1 MLAPV
6 ITPEGILTLEGHA
19 DSAVERQL
27 AATSGAGALLCLLA
41 AGLHTSE
48 LDPPFRWLR
57 EWARHFFTR
66 LCQTKDAAAVSVPPV
81 EERVAFMAAAPPFA
95 GAEYLTPE
103 VLERWWLGLA
113 AHITQTA
120 TNGVEVWLREEC
132 PAWHVVGRVT
142 FHLAENKTDTQRP
155 FAFLATFTEKLSAS
169 GQPQHLPL
177 ARALQLYAGQKDQTA
192 LNALLE
198 PVRMAAEKSKLLR
211 EWLET
216 RRLFQP
222 MAMSPQEAFRVLRET
237 AVFQESGIVMKLPD
251 WWRSGKGPRPAVSV
265 TIDAPKKTSLHAGTL
280 LSFKMAASLEGEPL
294 TDAEWEKLLS
304 ADTGL
309 VSLRGKWIEVDGAQ
323 LQQVMAHWKKVQNA
337 TGEGGIGF
345 LDGMR
350 LLAGFDPRQ
359 LAAEDES
366 TEMVHDWSDIVA
378 GKNLAQLLDQ
388 MRDPAEATAPPNLR
402 TTMRPYQLKGFAW
415 LQFMTRL
422 GLGACLADDMGLGKT
437 IQVIAL
443 LLARRNRSTV
453 MFGAHDSAT
462 AKTPPAKLPVSG
474 KVTPG
479 SSASKNHTGSS
490 AKFIQ
495 GDDDTTDAEHDRA
508 TPALLVVPA
517 SLVGNWKAE
526 VARFAPDLKLFIAH
540 PSQTS
545 REQLDLAVK
554 HTAEALRGCDAML
567 TTYQFLQRTD
577 AWQLHPWSVVILDEA
592 QAIKNPG
599 SASTK
604 AVKRLQ
610 APTRIALTG
619 TPVENRPGDLWSLF
633 DFLNP
638 GLLGGSAAFA
648 DAVKRCAKS
657 SEGFAPLRRLV
668 KPYILRRMKTD
679 KSIISDL
686 PDKIETKAF
695 CGLTKRQATIYA
707 KLVDQLAKM
716 LADKDMEPIKRQ
728 GLVLGF
734 LLKFK
739 QICNH
744 PSHWNGDGAWH
755 PEDSGKFTRLAE
767 ICSELAERRERAL
780 IFTQFAET
788 CDPLARFLAT
798 VFGREGLILHGGTS
812 VKKRPELVEAFQQP
826 GGPPFMV
833 ISVKAGGT
841 GLNLTAASHVI
852 HFDRWWNPAVEN
864 QATDRAFR
872 IGQKKNVFVHKF
884 VCQGTIEERI
894 DSLIEEKMLL
904 AQDLIGDGAG
914 AEKLLTAMSS
924 DELLSFVSLDVNSAI
939 V

>member
-1 MLAPV
+1 MLVPV
-6 ITPEGILTLEGHA
+6 LTPEGFLSHEGVA
-19 DSAVERQL
+19 ESPTDRKIA
-27 AATSGAGALLCLLA
+27 A
-41 AGLHTSE
+41 AGSPSAILQALGTDLLTAE
-48 LDPPFRWLR
+48 LEPPWKWLR
-57 EWARHFFTR
+57 EFAQQFFTR
-66 LCQTKDAAAVSVPPV
+66 LCQTKDALNTPVPT
-81 EERVAFMAAAPPFA
+81 EREAFIATAPPFA
-95 GAEYLTPE
+95 GAEYLTTE
-103 VLERWWLGLA
+103 VLERWWLDLAQHIAQLA
-113 AHITQTA
+113 AD
-120 TNGVEVWLREEC
+120 GVEEWLRKEC
-132 PAWHVVGRVT
+132 PAWHVIGRVT
-142 FHLAENKTDTQRP
+142 FHLAENKTDTLRP
-155 FAFLATFTEKLSAS
+155 FAFLATFTEKLSAT

-177 ARALQLYAGQKDQTA
+177 ARALQLYSGQKDQTA
-192 LNALLE
+192 LNALLA
-198 PVRMAAEKSKLLR
+198 PVRTAAEKSKLLR

-216 RRLFQP
+216 KRLFQP
-222 MAMSPQEAFRVLRET
+222 MAMSSQEAFRVLRDT

-251 WWRSGKGPRPAVSV
+251 WWRSGKGPRPSVSV
-265 TIDAPKKTSLHAGTL
+265 TIDAPKQSSLHAGAL
-280 LSFKMAASLEGEPL
+280 LSFKIAASLEGEPL
-294 TDAEWEKLLS
+294 TPAEWEKLLS

-323 LQQVMAHWKKVQNA
+323 LQEVMSHWQRVQHA

-350 LLAGFDPRQ
+350 LLAGFDTRLTPNVQ
-359 LAAEDES
+359 EN
-366 TEMVHDWSDIVA
+366 TELVHDWSDIVA
-378 GKNLAQLLDQ
+378 GKNLAALLHQ
-388 MRDPAEATAPPNLR
+388 MRDPAASPPPPNLCA
-402 TTMRPYQLKGFAW
+402 TLRPYQLKGYAW

-437 IQVIAL
+437 LQVIAL
-443 LLARRNRSTV
+443 LLARKQN
-453 MFGAHDSAT
+453 
-462 AKTPPAKLPVSG
+462 
-474 KVTPG
+474 
-479 SSASKNHTGSS
+479 N
-490 AKFIQ
+490 
-495 GDDDTTDAEHDRA
+495 A
-508 TPALLVVPA
+508 TPALLIVPA

-545 REQLDLAVK
+545 REALDFAV
-554 HTAEALRGCDAML
+554 TQPAAALRNCDAML
-567 TTYQFLQRTD
+567 TTYQFLQRTET
-577 AWQLHPWSVVILDEA
+577 WQSHPWSLVILDEA
-592 QAIKNPG
+592 QAIKNAG
-599 SASTK
+599 SSSAK

-610 APTRIALTG
+610 SPNRIALTG

-638 GLLGGSAAFA
+638 GLLGGSATFT

-657 SEGFAPLRRLV
+657 STGFAPLRKLV
-668 KPYILRRMKTD
+668 QPYILRRMKTD
-679 KSIISDL
+679 RSIITDL

-716 LADKDMEPIKRQ
+716 LNDKDMEPIKRQ

-744 PSHWNGDGAWH
+744 PSHLNGDGAWN
-755 PEDSGKFTRLAE
+755 PADSGKFTRLAE

-780 IFTQFAET
+780 IFTQFQET

-798 VFGREGLILHGGTS
+798 VFGREGLILHGGTA
-812 VKKRPELVEAFQQP
+812 VKKRPQLVESFQQP
-826 GGPPFMV
+826 DGPPFMV

-872 IGQKKNVFVHKF
+872 IGQKKNVMVHKF

-894 DSLIEEKMLL
+894 DVLIEEKMGL
-904 AQDLIGDGAG
+904 AHDLIMGEGG
-914 AEKLLTAMSS
+914 AEKMLTDMGAE
-924 DELLSFVSLDVNSAI
+924 ELLSFVSLDVNSA
-939 V
+939 VV

>member
-1 MLAPV
+1 MLVPV
-6 ITPEGILTLEGHA
+6 ITPEGILTLEGQP
-19 DSAVERQL
+19 DSALERQL
-27 AATSGAGALLCLLA
+27 AATGSTGALLCLLA
-41 AGLHTSE
+41 AGLHTAE
-48 LDPPFRWLR
+48 LDPPLRWLR
-57 EWARHFFTR
+57 EWARQFFTR
-66 LCQTKDAAAVSVPPV
+66 LCQTKDAASVSVPSV
-81 EERVAFMAAAPPFA
+81 EERVAFMAASPPFA
-95 GAEYLTPE
+95 GVEYLTPE

-113 AHITQTA
+113 DHITQAA
-120 TNGVEVWLREEC
+120 TNGIEAWLREEC

-155 FAFLATFTEKLSAS
+155 FAFLATFTEKLSAI

-177 ARALQLYAGQKDQTA
+177 ARALQLYSGQKDQTA

-211 EWLET
+211 EWLEK

-323 LQQVMAHWKKVQNA
+323 LQQVMEHWKKVQNA

-359 LAAEDES
+359 LAAEEES

-388 MRDPAEATAPPNLR
+388 MRDPAEAAPPPNLHA
-402 TTMRPYQLKGFAW
+402 TMRPYQLKGFAW

-443 LLARRNRSTV
+443 LLAKKADKGVR
-453 MFGAHDSAT
+453 A
-462 AKTPPAKLPVSG
+462 
-474 KVTPG
+474 PG
-479 SSASKNHTGSS
+479 
-490 AKFIQ
+490 
-495 GDDDTTDAEHDRA
+495 
-508 TPALLVVPA
+508 LLVVPA

-526 VARFAPDLKLFIAH
+526 VAKFAPDLKLFIAH

-554 HTAEALRGCDAML
+554 HTTEALRGCDAML
-567 TTYQFLQRTD
+567 TTYQFLQRTE

-610 APTRIALTG
+610 ASTRIALTG

-638 GLLGGSAAFA
+638 GLLGGSTVFA

-679 KSIISDL
+679 KSIITDL

-924 DELLSFVSLDVNSAI
+924 EELLQFVSLDVNSAI

>member
-1 MLAPV
+1 MLAPAL
-6 ITPEGILTLEGHA
+6 TPEGFLTHLGGAESAA
-19 DSAVERQL
+19 DKKI
-27 AATSGAGALLCLLA
+27 TA
-41 AGLHTSE
+41 AGSPSAIFRVLCTDLLTTE
-48 LDPPFRWLR
+48 LEAPWKWLR
-57 EWARHFFTR
+57 EFGQQFFTR
-66 LCQTKDAAAVSVPPV
+66 LCQTKDALTVSFPSLTD
-81 EERVAFMAAAPPFA
+81 FMASAPPFA
-95 GAEYLTPE
+95 GAEYLTQE
-103 VLERWWLGLA
+103 VLERWWLELA
-113 AHITQTA
+113 QHIAQLA
-120 TNGVEVWLREEC
+120 TNGVESWLREEC

-155 FAFLATFTEKLSAS
+155 FAFLATFTEKLSAT

-177 ARALQLYAGQKDQTA
+177 ARALQLYSGQKDQTA
-192 LNALLE
+192 LNALLA
-198 PVRMAAEKSKLLR
+198 PVRTAAEKSKLLR

-216 RRLFQP
+216 KRLFQP

-265 TIDAPKKTSLHAGTL
+265 TIDAPKQTSLHAGAL
-280 LSFKMAASLEGEPL
+280 LNFKIAASLEGEPL
-294 TDAEWEKLLS
+294 TAAEWEKLLS
-304 ADTGL
+304 SDTGL
-309 VSLRGKWIEVDGAQ
+309 VSLRGRWIEVDGAQ
-323 LQQVMAHWKKVQNA
+323 LQQVMSHWERVQHA

-345 LDGMR
+345 LEGMR
-350 LLAGFDPRQ
+350 LLAGFDTRLSADVQ
-359 LAAEDES
+359 EN
-366 TEMVHDWSDIVA
+366 TELVHDWSDIVA
-378 GKNLAQLLDQ
+378 GKNLATVLHQ
-388 MRDPAEATAPPNLR
+388 MRDPAASSPPHNLCATL
-402 TTMRPYQLKGFAW
+402 RPYQLKGFAW
-415 LQFMTRL
+415 LQFMSRL

-437 IQVIAL
+437 LQVIAL
-443 LLARRNRSTV
+443 LLARQ
-453 MFGAHDSAT
+453 
-462 AKTPPAKLPVSG
+462 K
-474 KVTPG
+474 
-479 SSASKNHTGSS
+479 
-490 AKFIQ
+490 
-495 GDDDTTDAEHDRA
+495 ERA
-508 TPALLVVPA
+508 APALLIVPA

-526 VARFAPDLKLFIAH
+526 IAKFAPDLKIFIAH

-545 REQLDLAVK
+545 REALDCAVMQPAA
-554 HTAEALRGCDAML
+554 TLRGYDAML

-577 AWQLHPWSVVILDEA
+577 SWQQHPWSVVILDEA

-610 APTRIALTG
+610 ATTRIALTG

-648 DAVKRCAKS
+648 AAVKNFAKS
-657 SEGFAPLRRLV
+657 STGFAPLRKLV
-668 KPYILRRMKTD
+668 QPYILRRMKTD
-679 KSIISDL
+679 RSIISDL

-716 LADKDMEPIKRQ
+716 LADKEMEPIKRQ

-744 PSHWNGDGAWH
+744 PSHWNGDGAWN
-755 PEDSGKFTRLAE
+755 PEDSGKFMRLAE

-780 IFTQFAET
+780 IFTQFQET
-788 CDPLARFLAT
+788 CDPLARFLAP
-798 VFGREGLILHGGTS
+798 VFGRDGLILHGGTA
-812 VKKRPELVEAFQQP
+812 VKKRPQLVESFQQP

-872 IGQKKNVFVHKF
+872 IGQKKNVMVHKF

-894 DSLIEEKMLL
+894 DALIEEKMSL
-904 AQDLIGDGAG
+904 AHDLITGDGG
-914 AEKLLTAMSS
+914 AEKLLTDLGAE
-924 DELLSFVSLDVNSAI
+924 ELLSLVALDVNSA
-939 V
+939 VV

>member
-6 ITPEGILTLEGHA
+6 ITPEGILTLEGQA
-19 DSAVERQL
+19 ENAVKRQI
-27 AATSGAGALLCLLA
+27 TTTGGAGSLLCLLA
-41 AGLHTSE
+41 SGLHTAE
-48 LDPPFRWLR
+48 LEPPFRWLR
-57 EWARHFFTR
+57 EWARQFFTR
-66 LCQTKDAAAVSVPPV
+66 LCQTKDAAAVSVPLV
-81 EERVAFMAAAPPFA
+81 EERVAFMAATPPFA
-95 GAEYLTPE
+95 GVEYLTPE
-103 VLERWWLGLA
+103 VLERWWRDLA
-113 AHITQTA
+113 DHITQAA
-120 TNGVEVWLREEC
+120 TNGVEAWLREEC

-251 WWRSGKGPRPAVSV
+251 WWRSGKGPRPTVSV

-323 LQQVMAHWKKVQNA
+323 LQQVMSHWQKVQHA

-350 LLAGFDPRQ
+350 LLAGLDPRQ
-359 LAAEDES
+359 LAAADENI
-366 TEMVHDWSDIVA
+366 EMVHDWSDIVA

-402 TTMRPYQLKGFAW
+402 ATMRPYQLKGFAW

-443 LLARRNRSTV
+443 LLARKVGRFVPEGSSQAKR
-453 MFGAHDSAT
+453 AT
-462 AKTPPAKLPVSG
+462 KTPNDIRSPV
-474 KVTPG
+474 
-479 SSASKNHTGSS
+479 
-490 AKFIQ
+490 
-495 GDDDTTDAEHDRA
+495 GDSRRLEDQPPYQ
-508 TPALLVVPA
+508 PALLVVPA

-526 VARFAPDLKLFIAH
+526 VAKFAPDLKLLIAH

-545 REQLDLAVK
+545 REQLDLVVK
-554 HTAEALRGCDAML
+554 HTSEALRGCDAML
-567 TTYQFLQRTD
+567 TTYQFLQRTE
-577 AWQLHPWSVVILDEA
+577 AWQVHPWSVVILDEA

-599 SASTK
+599 SAITK

-610 APTRIALTG
+610 ATTRIALTG

-638 GLLGGSAAFA
+638 GLLGGSGTFS

-679 KSIISDL
+679 KSIITDL

-744 PSHWNGDGAWH
+744 PSHWNGDGAWY

-894 DSLIEEKMLL
+894 DSLIEEKMIL

-924 DELLSFVSLDVNSAI
+924 EELLSFVSLDVNSAI

>member
-1 MLAPV
+1 ML
-6 ITPEGILTLEGHA
+6 TPLLTSERLLIHEGVAE
-19 DSAVERQL
+19 SVVERRL
-27 AATSGAGALLCLLA
+27 GGAEGAADVLRLLA
-41 AGLHTSE
+41 TE
-48 LDPPFRWLR
+48 LLTAEIDAPWRWLR
-57 EWARHFFTR
+57 EIGASFFTR
-66 LCQTKDAAAVSVPPV
+66 LCQTKDAATLPALTL
-81 EERVAFMAAAPPFA
+81 EERDALITAAPPFA
-95 GAEYLTPE
+95 GAEHLTSE
-103 VLERWWLGLA
+103 VIETWWNDLRA
-113 AHITQTA
+113 SITA
-120 TNGVEVWLREEC
+120 TAAVHGGIEPWLREQC

-142 FHLAENKTDTQRP
+142 FHLAENRTDTQRP
-155 FAFLATFTEKLSAS
+155 FAFLATFTEKLSAT

-177 ARALQLYAGQKDQTA
+177 ARALQLYSGQKDQTA

-198 PVRMAAEKSKLLR
+198 PVRTAAEKSKLLR

-216 RRLFQP
+216 KRLFQP
-222 MAMSPQEAFRVLRET
+222 MAMSPQEAYRVLRET

-251 WWRSGKGPRPAVSV
+251 WWRSGKTTRPAVSV
-265 TIDAPKKTSLHAGTL
+265 TIDAPKKTALHAGAL
-280 LSFKMAASLEGEPL
+280 LSFKIEQSLDGEML
-294 TDAEWEKLLS
+294 TPEEWQKLLS

-309 VSLRGKWIEVDGAQ
+309 VSLRGKWVEVDGAQ
-323 LQQVMAHWKKVQNA
+323 LQQVMTHWQRVQHA
-337 TGEGGIGF
+337 AGESGIGF

-350 LLAGFDPRQ
+350 LLAGWEAKQ
-359 LAAEDES
+359 AAVDE
-366 TEMVHDWSDIVA
+366 TTPELVHDWSEIVA
-378 GKNLAQLLDQ
+378 GKKLAELLDQ
-388 MRDPAEATAPPNLR
+388 LRDPAEMAPPPNLR
-402 TTMRPYQLKGFAW
+402 ATLRPYQIKGYAW
-415 LQFMTRL
+415 LHFMTRL

-443 LLARRNRSTV
+443 LLGR
-453 MFGAHDSAT
+453 
-462 AKTPPAKLPVSG
+462 PQE
-474 KVTPG
+474 
-479 SSASKNHTGSS
+479 SK
-490 AKFIQ
+490 A
-495 GDDDTTDAEHDRA
+495 
-508 TPALLVVPA
+508 PALLIVPA

-526 VARFAPDLKLFIAH
+526 VAKFAPDLRLFIAH

-545 REQLDLAVK
+545 RERLDFATK
-554 HTAEALRGCDAML
+554 RPAEALRGCDVML

-577 AWQLHPWSVVILDEA
+577 SWQAHPWSLVILDEA

-638 GLLGGSAAFA
+638 GLLGASCAFA

-679 KSIISDL
+679 RSIITDL
-686 PDKIETKAF
+686 PDKIELKAF

-716 LADKDMEPIKRQ
+716 LNDKEMEPIKRQ

-739 QICNH
+739 QVCNH
-744 PSHWNGDGAWH
+744 PSHWNGDGAWA
-755 PEDSGKFTRLAE
+755 PADSGKFTRLAE

-780 IFTQFAET
+780 IFTQFQET

-812 VKKRPELVEAFQQP
+812 VKKRPELVEAFQSP

-872 IGQKKNVFVHKF
+872 IGQKRNVIVHKF
-884 VCQGTIEERI
+884 VCQGTIEQRI
-894 DSLIEEKMLL
+894 DALIEEKMAL
-904 AQDLIGDGAG
+904 AQDLIGDGPG
-914 AEKLLTAMSS
+914 AEKLLTDMGT
-924 DELLSFVSLDVNSAI
+924 DELLDFVKLDVSAMAE
-939 V
+939 

>member
-1 MLAPV
+1 MLHTLFFAKQHPRMLAPAL
-6 ITPEGILTLEGHA
+6 TPEGILTHEGVAETTH
-19 DSAVERQL
+19 DKKL
-27 AATSGAGALLCLLA
+27 ATAGTEAGLLTLLA
-41 AGLHTSE
+41 TQLLTTE
-48 LDPPFRWLR
+48 LDPSWRWVR
-57 EWARHFFTR
+57 DFAQQFFTR
-66 LCQTKDAAAVSVPPV
+66 ICQTKDALSTPLPALA
-81 EERVAFMAAAPPFA
+81 ERESFITTAPPFA
-95 GAEYLTPE
+95 GAEYLAPE
-103 VLERWWLGLA
+103 VLERWWLALA
-113 AHITQTA
+113 QHIAQA
-120 TNGVEVWLREEC
+120 ASHGVEAWLKEEC

-177 ARALQLYAGQKDQTA
+177 ARALQMYAGQNDQTA
-192 LNALLE
+192 LNALLS
-198 PVRMAAEKSKLLR
+198 PVRTAADKSKLLR
-211 EWLET
+211 ELLET
-216 RRLFQP
+216 KRLFQP
-222 MAMSPQEAFRVLRET
+222 MAMSSQEAFRVLRET

-251 WWRSGKGPRPAVSV
+251 WWRSGKGPRPTVSV
-265 TIDAPKKTSLHAGTL
+265 TIDAPKKTSLHAGAL
-280 LSFKMAASLEGEPL
+280 LGFKIEHSLDGEPL
-294 TDAEWEKLLS
+294 TEAEWQKLLS

-309 VSLRGKWIEVDGAQ
+309 VSLRGKWVEVDGAQ
-323 LQQVMAHWKKVQNA
+323 LQQVMAHWKKVQHA

-359 LAAEDES
+359 LSAEDES
-366 TEMVHDWSDIVA
+366 IERVHDWSDIVA

-388 MRDPAEATAPPNLR
+388 MRDPAETPPPPNLCA
-402 TTMRPYQLKGFAW
+402 TLRPYQLKGFAW

-437 IQVIAL
+437 VQVIAL
-443 LLARRNRSTV
+443 LLSRQKE
-453 MFGAHDSAT
+453 
-462 AKTPPAKLPVSG
+462 AK
-474 KVTPG
+474 
-479 SSASKNHTGSS
+479 
-490 AKFIQ
+490 
-495 GDDDTTDAEHDRA
+495 

-517 SLVGNWKAE
+517 SLVGNWRAE
-526 VARFAPDLKLFIAH
+526 VKRFAPDLKLFIAH
-540 PSQTS
+540 PSVTS
-545 REQLDLAVK
+545 RESIDLAVK

-567 TTYQFLQRTD
+567 TTYQFLQRTE
-577 AWQLHPWSVVILDEA
+577 AWQVHPWSVVILDEA

-610 APTRIALTG
+610 ATTRIALTG

-638 GLLGGSAAFA
+638 GLLGGSGAFA

-679 KSIISDL
+679 KSIITDL
-686 PDKIETKAF
+686 PDKIETKAY

-734 LLKFK
+734 LMKFK

-744 PSHWNGDGAWH
+744 PSHWNGDGAWN
-755 PEDSGKFTRLAE
+755 PEASGKFTRLAE

-780 IFTQFAET
+780 IFTQFQET

-894 DSLIEEKMLL
+894 DALIEEKLGL

-924 DELLSFVSLDVNSAI
+924 DELLSFVALDVNSA
-939 V
+939 VV

>member
-1 MLAPV
+1 MLTPL
-6 ITPEGILTLEGHA
+6 ITPEGFLACEGTAESAAERKLTAA
-19 DSAVERQL
+19 DSP
-27 AATSGAGALLCLLA
+27 SALWRTLGTELLTA
-41 AGLHTSE
+41 E
-48 LDPPFRWLR
+48 LDPPWRWLR
-57 EWARHFFTR
+57 EFSRQFLTK
-66 LCQTKDAAAVSVPPV
+66 LCQTKAPLATSVPSL
-81 EERVAFMAAAPPFA
+81 EERQTLIASAPPFA
-95 GAEYLTPE
+95 GAEYLTPD
-103 VLERWWLGLA
+103 VLERWWLDLA
-113 AHITQTA
+113 QHIA
-120 TNGVEVWLREEC
+120 ELAGDDVESWLRTEC

-155 FAFLATFTEKLSAS
+155 FAFLATFTEKLSAT

-198 PVRMAAEKSKLLR
+198 PVRTAAAKSKLLR

-216 RRLFQP
+216 KRLFQP

-237 AVFQESGIVMKLPD
+237 AVFQESGIIMKLPD
-251 WWRSGKGPRPAVSV
+251 WWRSGKGPRPTVSV
-265 TIDAPKKTSLHAGTL
+265 TIDAPKHTSLHAGAL
-280 LSFKMAASLEGEPL
+280 LGFKMAASLEGEPL
-294 TDAEWEKLLS
+294 TAAEWEKLLS

-309 VSLRGKWIEVDGAQ
+309 VSLRGRWIEVDGAQ
-323 LQQVMAHWKKVQNA
+323 LQQVMSHWQKVQHA

-359 LAAEDES
+359 LAAAEENI
-366 TEMVHDWSDIVA
+366 EKVHEWSQIVA

-388 MRDPAEATAPPNLR
+388 MRDPAEATPPPDLR
-402 TTMRPYQLKGFAW
+402 ATMRPYQLKGFAW

-437 IQVIAL
+437 LQVIAL
-443 LLARRNRSTV
+443 LLARQKET
-453 MFGAHDSAT
+453 
-462 AKTPPAKLPVSG
+462 K
-474 KVTPG
+474 
-479 SSASKNHTGSS
+479 
-490 AKFIQ
+490 
-495 GDDDTTDAEHDRA
+495 

-526 VARFAPDLKLFIAH
+526 AKRFAPDLKLFIAH

-545 REQLDLAVK
+545 REMLDLAVK
-554 HTAEALRGCDAML
+554 HTTEALRGCDAML
-567 TTYQFLQRTD
+567 TTYQFLQRTES
-577 AWQLHPWSVVILDEA
+577 WQVHPWSMVILDEA

-610 APTRIALTG
+610 ATTRIALTG

-638 GLLGGSAAFA
+638 GLLGGSSAFS

-716 LADKDMEPIKRQ
+716 LADKEMEPIKRQ

-734 LLKFK
+734 LMKFK

-744 PSHWNGDGAWH
+744 PSHWNGDAAWN

-798 VFGREGLILHGGTS
+798 VFGREGLVLHGGTA
-812 VKKRPELVEAFQQP
+812 VKKRPQLVQAFQQP

-872 IGQKKNVFVHKF
+872 IGQKKNVIVHKF

-894 DSLIEEKMLL
+894 DALIEEKMSL
-904 AQDLIGDGAG
+904 AQDLVGDGTG
-914 AEKLLTAMSS
+914 AEKILTDMSS
-924 DELLSFVSLDVNSAI
+924 EELLDFVKLDVSA
-939 V
+939 VG

>member
-6 ITPEGILTLEGHA
+6 LTPDGFLTHEGAAEAAA
-19 DSAVERQL
+19 DRKIA
-27 AATSGAGALLCLLA
+27 A
-41 AGLHTSE
+41 AGSPGAIFRVLSTDLLTAE
-48 LDPPFRWLR
+48 LNPSWRWLR
-57 EWARHFFTR
+57 EFAQQFFTR
-66 LCQTKDAAAVSVPPV
+66 LCQTKDALATEPPHAS
-81 EERVAFMAAAPPFA
+81 ERAMFLLTAPPFA

-103 VLERWWLGLA
+103 LLERWWRDLAQHLA
-113 AHITQTA
+113 AIA
-120 TNGVEVWLREEC
+120 GDNVETWLREAC

-155 FAFLATFTEKLSAS
+155 FAFLATFTEKLSAT

-192 LNALLE
+192 LNALLA
-198 PVRMAAEKSKLLR
+198 PVRTAAEKSKLLR

-216 RRLFQP
+216 KRLFQP

-251 WWRSGKGPRPAVSV
+251 WWRSGKGPRPTVSV
-265 TIDAPKKTSLHAGTL
+265 TIDAPKKTSLHAGAL
-280 LSFKMAASLEGEPL
+280 LGFKIEHSLDGEPL
-294 TDAEWEKLLS
+294 TAAEWEKLLS

-323 LQQVMAHWKKVQNA
+323 LQQVMSHWKKVQNA

-359 LAAEDES
+359 LAAADES
-366 TEMVHDWSDIVA
+366 VEMVHDWSDIVA
-378 GKNLAQLLDQ
+378 GKNLAQMLDQ
-388 MRDPAEATAPPNLR
+388 MRDPAEAPPPPNLR
-402 TTMRPYQLKGFAW
+402 ATMRPYQLKGFAW

-437 IQVIAL
+437 LQVIAL
-443 LLARRNRSTV
+443 LLARQN
-453 MFGAHDSAT
+453 
-462 AKTPPAKLPVSG
+462 
-474 KVTPG
+474 
-479 SSASKNHTGSS
+479 AS
-490 AKFIQ
+490 Q
-495 GDDDTTDAEHDRA
+495 
-508 TPALLVVPA
+508 TPALLIVPA

-554 HTAEALRGCDAML
+554 HPTEALHGCDAML
-567 TTYQFLQRTD
+567 TTYQFLQRTES
-577 AWQLHPWSVVILDEA
+577 WQLHPWSVVILDEA

-610 APTRIALTG
+610 ATTRIALTG

-638 GLLGGSAAFA
+638 GLLGGSSAFS
-648 DAVKRCAKS
+648 DAIKRCAKS

-668 KPYILRRMKTD
+668 KPYMLRRMKTD
-679 KSIISDL
+679 KSIITDL
-686 PDKIETKAF
+686 PDKIETKAW

-716 LADKDMEPIKRQ
+716 LADKDMEPIRRQ

-734 LLKFK
+734 LMKFK

-744 PSHWNGDGAWH
+744 PSHWNGDGAWN

-798 VFGREGLILHGGTS
+798 VFGREGLILHGGTA
-812 VKKRPELVEAFQQP
+812 VKKRPQLVESFQQP

-872 IGQKKNVFVHKF
+872 IGQKQNVMVHKF
-884 VCQGTIEERI
+884 ICQGTIEERI
-894 DSLIEEKMLL
+894 DALIEEKMSL
-904 AQDLIGDGAG
+904 AQDLIGEGS
-914 AEKLLTAMSS
+914 AEKLLTDMGA
-924 DELLSFVSLDVNSAI
+924 DELLSFVKLDVNA
-939 V
+939 VTE

>member
-1 MLAPV
+1 VGYFFISGNAGMAVTPIGRFSRCPVTHPWHTTRMLVPV
-6 ITPEGILTLEGHA
+6 ITPEGILTLEGQA
-19 DSAVERQL
+19 DNTVERQL
-27 AATSGAGALLCLLA
+27 AATGGAGSLLCLLA
-41 AGLHTSE
+41 AGLHTAE

-57 EWARHFFTR
+57 EWARQFFTR
-66 LCQTKDAAAVSVPPV
+66 LCQTKDAASVSVPPV
-81 EERVAFMAAAPPFA
+81 AERVAFMVAAPPFA

-103 VLERWWLGLA
+103 ALERWWLDLA
-113 AHITQTA
+113 DHITQAA
-120 TNGVEVWLREEC
+120 TNGIEVWLGEEC

-280 LSFKMAASLEGEPL
+280 LSFKMAASLDGEPL

-323 LQQVMAHWKKVQNA
+323 LQQVMEHWKKVQNA

-359 LAAEDES
+359 LAAEE
-366 TEMVHDWSDIVA
+366 ERVERVHDWSDIVA

-388 MRDPAEATAPPNLR
+388 MRDPAEAAPPPNLHA
-402 TTMRPYQLKGFAW
+402 TMRPYQLKGFAW

-443 LLARRNRSTV
+443 LLAKKADKGVR
-453 MFGAHDSAT
+453 A
-462 AKTPPAKLPVSG
+462 
-474 KVTPG
+474 PG
-479 SSASKNHTGSS
+479 
-490 AKFIQ
+490 
-495 GDDDTTDAEHDRA
+495 
-508 TPALLVVPA
+508 LLVVPA

-526 VARFAPDLKLFIAH
+526 VAKFAPDLKLFIAH

-567 TTYQFLQRTD
+567 TTYQFLQRTE
-577 AWQLHPWSVVILDEA
+577 AWQVHPWSVVILDEA

-638 GLLGGSAAFA
+638 GLLGASGAFA
-648 DAVKRCAKS
+648 DVVKRCAKS
-657 SEGFAPLRRLV
+657 NEGFAPLRRLV

-679 KSIISDL
+679 KSIITDL

-716 LADKDMEPIKRQ
+716 LADKEMEPIKRQ

-744 PSHWNGDGAWH
+744 PSHWNGDGAWNS
-755 PEDSGKFTRLAE
+755 EDSGKFTRLAE

-788 CDPLARFLAT
+788 CDPLARFLAN

-894 DSLIEEKMLL
+894 DSLIEEKMGL
-904 AQDLIGDGAG
+904 AHDLIGDGAG

-924 DELLSFVSLDVNSAI
+924 EELLSFVALDVNSAI

>member
-6 ITPEGILTLEGHA
+6 LSPEGFLSHEGSAESPADKKIAASASPSAILRVLGT
-19 DSAVERQL
+19 D
-27 AATSGAGALLCLLA
+27 LLTA
-41 AGLHTSE
+41 E
-48 LDPPFRWLR
+48 LDPPWRWLR
-57 EWARHFFTR
+57 EFARHFFTR
-66 LCQTKDAAAVSVPPV
+66 LCQTKDALTTSIFN
-81 EERVAFMAAAPPFA
+81 EREAFIAAAPPFA
-95 GAEYLTPE
+95 GAEYLTPD
-103 VLERWWLGLA
+103 VLERWWLDLA
-113 AHITQTA
+113 QHIAHLA
-120 TNGVEVWLREEC
+120 SHGVEDWLREEC

-155 FAFLATFTEKLSAS
+155 FAFLATFTEKLSAT

-177 ARALQLYAGQKDQTA
+177 ARALQLYSGQKDQTA
-192 LNALLE
+192 LNALLA
-198 PVRMAAEKSKLLR
+198 PVRTAAEKSKLLR

-216 RRLFQP
+216 KRLFQP
-222 MAMSPQEAFRVLRET
+222 MAMSPQEAFRVLRDT

-265 TIDAPKKTSLHAGTL
+265 TIDAPKQSSLHARAL
-280 LSFKMAASLEGEPL
+280 LSFKIAASLDGEPL

-304 ADTGL
+304 SDTGL
-309 VSLRGKWIEVDGAQ
+309 VSLRGRWIEVDGAQ
-323 LQQVMAHWKKVQNA
+323 LQEVMSHWQRVQHA

-350 LLAGFDPRQ
+350 LLAGFDTRLSPDVREN
-359 LAAEDES
+359 AEL
-366 TEMVHDWSDIVA
+366 VHDWSDIVA
-378 GKNLAQLLDQ
+378 GKNLAAVLHQ
-388 MRDPAEATAPPNLR
+388 MRDPASSPPPPNLCA
-402 TTMRPYQLKGFAW
+402 TLRPYQLKGFAW

-437 IQVIAL
+437 VQVIAL
-443 LLARRNRSTV
+443 LLA
-453 MFGAHDSAT
+453 M
-462 AKTPPAKLPVSG
+462 KQ
-474 KVTPG
+474 
-479 SSASKNHTGSS
+479 KN
-490 AKFIQ
+490 A
-495 GDDDTTDAEHDRA
+495 
-508 TPALLVVPA
+508 PALLIVPA

-526 VARFAPDLKLFIAH
+526 VAKFAPDLKLFIAH

-545 REQLDLAVK
+545 REALERTVK
-554 HTAEALRGCDAML
+554 HPAETLRNFDAML
-567 TTYQFLQRTD
+567 TTYQFLQRTES
-577 AWQLHPWSVVILDEA
+577 WQLHPWSVVILDEA

-599 SASTK
+599 SASTR
-604 AVKRLQ
+604 AVKRLV

-648 DAVKRCAKS
+648 AAVKSCAKS
-657 SEGFAPLRRLV
+657 STGFAPLRKLV
-668 KPYILRRMKTD
+668 QPYILRRMKTD
-679 KSIISDL
+679 RSIITDL

-716 LADKDMEPIKRQ
+716 LADKEMEPIKRQ

-744 PSHWNGDGAWH
+744 PSHWNGDGAWN

-780 IFTQFAET
+780 IFTQFQET

-798 VFGREGLILHGGTS
+798 IFGREGLILHGGTS
-812 VKKRPELVEAFQQP
+812 VKKRPQLVESFQQP
-826 GGPPFMV
+826 DGPPFMV

-841 GLNLTAASHVI
+841 GLNLTSASHVI

-872 IGQKKNVFVHKF
+872 IGQKKNVMVHKF

-894 DSLIEEKMLL
+894 DALIEEKMSI
-904 AQDLIGDGAG
+904 AHDLITGDGG
-914 AEKLLTAMSS
+914 AEKLLIDMSAE
-924 DELLSFVSLDVNSAI
+924 ELLRLAALDVNSA
-939 V
+939 VV

>member
-6 ITPEGILTLEGHA
+6 LHPDGFLTLEGEPQ
-19 DSAVERQL
+19 SAMEKKI
-27 AATSGAGALLCLLA
+27 AA
-41 AGLHTSE
+41 AGLPGALFCLLSTDLLTAE
-48 LDPPFRWLR
+48 LEPGWKWLR
-57 EWARHFFTR
+57 EFSQQFFTR
-66 LCQTKDAAAVSVPPV
+66 LCQTKDALTTPMPSQS
-81 EERVAFMAAAPPFA
+81 EREAFISTAPPFG

-103 VLERWWLGLA
+103 VLERWWLDLA
-113 AHITQTA
+113 HHIAQLA
-120 TNGVEVWLREEC
+120 TDGVEAWLRVEC

-142 FHLAENKTDTQRP
+142 FHLAENKTDSQRP

-177 ARALQLYAGQKDQTA
+177 ARALQMYAGQKDQTA
-192 LNALLE
+192 INALLA
-198 PVRMAAEKSKLLR
+198 PVRTAAEKSKLLR

-216 RRLFQP
+216 KRLFQP
-222 MAMSPQEAFRVLRET
+222 MAMSSKEAYRVLRDT

-265 TIDAPKKTSLHAGTL
+265 TIDAPKKTSLHAGSL
-280 LSFKMAASLEGEPL
+280 LSFKMEQSLDGVAL
-294 TDAEWEKLLS
+294 TAEEWEKLLS

-309 VSLRGKWIEVDGAQ
+309 VSLRGKWVEVDGAQ
-323 LQQVMAHWKKVQNA
+323 LEQVMSHWQRVQNA

-359 LAAEDES
+359 LATAEES

-378 GKNLAQLLDQ
+378 GKNLAQMLEQ
-388 MRDPAEATAPPNLR
+388 MRDPAETPPPPNLHA
-402 TTMRPYQLKGFAW
+402 TMRPYQLKGFAW

-443 LLARRNRSTV
+443 LLARKADESVR
-453 MFGAHDSAT
+453 A
-462 AKTPPAKLPVSG
+462 
-474 KVTPG
+474 PG
-479 SSASKNHTGSS
+479 
-490 AKFIQ
+490 
-495 GDDDTTDAEHDRA
+495 
-508 TPALLVVPA
+508 LLVVPA
-517 SLVGNWKAE
+517 SLVGNWRAE
-526 VARFAPDLKLFIAH
+526 VKRFAPDLKLFVAH
-540 PSQTS
+540 PSVTS
-545 REQLDLAVK
+545 REGLDLAVK
-554 HTAEALRGCDAML
+554 HTSEALRGCDAML
-567 TTYQFLQRTD
+567 TTYQFLQRTE
-577 AWQLHPWSVVILDEA
+577 AWQVHPWSVVILDEA

-610 APTRIALTG
+610 ATTRIALTG

-638 GLLGGSAAFA
+638 GLLGGSGAFS
-648 DAVKRCAKS
+648 DVIKRCAKS

-679 KSIISDL
+679 RSIITDL

-695 CGLTKRQATIYA
+695 CSLTKRQATIYA

-716 LADKDMEPIKRQ
+716 LNDKDMEPIKRQ

-734 LLKFK
+734 LMKFK

-744 PSHWNGDGAWH
+744 PSHWNGDGAWN

-767 ICSELAERRERAL
+767 ICGELAERRERAL
-780 IFTQFAET
+780 IFTQFQET
-788 CDPLARFLAT
+788 CDPLSRFLAT
-798 VFGREGLILHGGTS
+798 VFGREGLILHGGSS

-924 DELLSFVSLDVNSAI
+924 EELLSFVSLDVNSA
-939 V
+939 VV

>member
-1 MLAPV
+1 MLSPAV
-6 ITPEGILTLEGHA
+6 TPEGILTLEGLA
-19 DSAVERQL
+19 EDATQRKLMAAQGAGPRLCQL
-27 AATSGAGALLCLLA
+27 AAE
-41 AGLHTSE
+41 LHSAE
-48 LDPPFRWLR
+48 LDAPFRWLR
-57 EWARHFFTR
+57 TLAQRLFTR
-66 LCQTKDAAAVSVPPV
+66 LCQTKDTEQLPVPSL
-81 EERVAFMAAAPPFA
+81 EERAAFLATMPPFI
-95 GAEYLTPE
+95 GAEHVTPE
-103 VLERWWLGLA
+103 VLERWWLDLT
-113 AHITQTA
+113 AHIAQNATQGIEA
-120 TNGVEVWLREEC
+120 WLREEC
-132 PAWHVVGRVT
+132 PAWHVVGRVS

-155 FAFLATFTEKLSAS
+155 FAFLATFTEKLSTT

-177 ARALQLYAGQKDQTA
+177 ARALQLYAGQKDQMA

-198 PVRMAAEKSKLLR
+198 PVRLAAEKSKLLR
-211 EWLET
+211 EWLESK
-216 RRLFQP
+216 RLFQP
-222 MAMSPQEAFRVLRET
+222 MAMSPQEAYRVLRET
-237 AVFQESGIVMKLPD
+237 AVFQECGIIMKLPD
-251 WWRSGKGPRPAVSV
+251 WWKSGKTTRPNVAV

-280 LSFKMAASLEGEPL
+280 LSFKIEQSLDGEPL
-294 TDAEWEKLLS
+294 TAAEWEKLLS

-309 VSLRGKWIEVDGAQ
+309 VSLRGKWVEVDGAQ
-323 LQQVMAHWKKVQNA
+323 LQQVMAHWQRVQLA
-337 TGEGGIGF
+337 TGEAGIGF

-350 LLAGFDPRQ
+350 LLAGFGEAKTAAEVEQLETVSEWSDVIAGKQ
-359 LAAEDES
+359 LAK
-366 TEMVHDWSDIVA
+366 V
-378 GKNLAQLLDQ
+378 LDQ
-388 MRDPAEATAPPNLR
+388 LRDPAELAPPPNLR
-402 TTMRPYQLKGFAW
+402 ATLRPYQRKGYAW
-415 LQFMTRL
+415 LHFMTHL

-443 LLARRNRSTV
+443 LLSRRMSVAAARSSLSV
-453 MFGAHDSAT
+453 SAGE
-462 AKTPPAKLPVSG
+462 ALREE
-474 KVTPG
+474 PG
-479 SSASKNHTGSS
+479 GLCHTRPTL
-490 AKFIQ
+490 A
-495 GDDDTTDAEHDRA
+495 
-508 TPALLVVPA
+508 PALLVVPA
-517 SLVGNWKAE
+517 SLIGNWKAE
-526 VARFAPDLKLFIAH
+526 VAKFAPDLRLFIAH

-545 REQLDLAVK
+545 REQLDFATK
-554 HTAEALRGCDAML
+554 HPAEALRGCDAML
-567 TTYQFLQRTD
+567 TTYQFLQRTES
-577 AWQLHPWSVVILDEA
+577 WQAHPWSLVILDEA

-638 GLLGGSAAFA
+638 GLLGASGAFA

-679 KSIISDL
+679 RSIITDL
-686 PDKIETKAF
+686 PDKIELKAF

-716 LADKDMEPIKRQ
+716 LNDKDMEPIKRQ

-744 PSHWNGDGAWH
+744 PSHWNGDGAWN
-755 PEDSGKFTRLAE
+755 PADSGKFTRLAE
-767 ICSELAERRERAL
+767 ICTELAEKRERAL

-841 GLNLTAASHVI
+841 GLNLTAATHVI

-872 IGQKKNVFVHKF
+872 IGQKKNVIVHKF

-894 DSLIEEKMLL
+894 DALIEEKMAL

-914 AEKLLTAMSS
+914 AEKLLTDMSGE
-924 DELLSFVSLDVNSAI
+924 ELLDFVKLDVRA
-939 V
+939 VE